1 MIQLLSVSKNF
12 DGVRALDSI
21 TLTIEKG
28 EFVFVTGPSGAGKS
42 TLLNIIFGAETP
54 TEGHILIEGR
64 DYLKIPRREIMLLRQ
79 RTGFIFQDFKLI
91 NTRTVFENVALS
103 LKVMGVKPAEIQ
115 TRVAK
120 ALSDLKL
127 EHRANLKPLN
137 LSGGEQQKVDVARA
151 LVKEPAFLLADEPT
165 GNLDPE
171 AAVEMLTLF
180 KEENAKGTTVVIATH
195 DKGII
200 SMFNNRVVTLS
211 DGRLAGQ

>member
-211 DGRLAGQ
+211 EGRVVGQ

>member
-12 DGVRALDSI
+12 DGVRALDSV

-211 DGRLAGQ
+211 EGRLAGQ

>member
-211 DGRLAGQ
+211 EGRLAGQ

>member
-42 TLLNIIFGAETP
+42 TLLNIIFGAEAP

-171 AAVEMLTLF
+171 AAVEMLALF

-211 DGRLAGQ
+211 EGRLAGQ

>member
-42 TLLNIIFGAETP
+42 TLLNIIFGAEAP

-211 DGRLAGQ
+211 EGRVVGQ

>member
-42 TLLNIIFGAETP
+42 TLLNIIFGAEAP

-200 SMFNNRVVTLS
+200 SMFNNKVVTLS
-211 DGRLAGQ
+211 EGRLAGQ

>member
-12 DGVRALDSI
+12 DGVRALDSV

-42 TLLNIIFGAETP
+42 TLLNIIFGAEAP

-211 DGRLAGQ
+211 EGRLAGQ

>member
-12 DGVRALDSI
+12 DGVRALDSV

>member
-12 DGVRALDSI
+12 DGVRALDSV

-211 DGRLAGQ
+211 EGRVVGQ

>member
-1 MIQLLSVSKNF
+1 MIQLLGVSKNF

-42 TLLNIIFGAETP
+42 TLLNIIFGAEAP

-64 DYLKIPRREIMLLRQ
+64 DYLKIPRRERRLLRQ

-211 DGRLAGQ
+211 EGRVVGQ

>member
-42 TLLNIIFGAETP
+42 TLLNIIFGAEAP

-211 DGRLAGQ
+211 EGRLAGQ